1 MTQPT
6 AAAPASPPALS
17 RPRGGVALALAIVLA
32 AANLR
37 PAVSSLGPVL
47 VDVRADLGLSGTA
60 AAVLTALPVLCFG
73 VGALVA
79 PRLARR
85 VGSETTL
92 AAVLA
97 LIAVGTLLRPVAG
110 AAGLF
115 AGTVLAGAAIAVAN
129 VLIPALV
136 KREFPSQ
143 TGLLMGL
150 YVSVTM
156 GGAAVAAAVTVPLAE
171 ALGGGWRLG
180 LGVWTLPAA
189 AALLLWL
196 AVIASRRRRG
206 LPDDRTDQVPA
217 SLLGDPVAW
226 QVTAFMGLQ
235 SLVFYALL
243 SWLPSVVR
251 SAGMDP
257 VSAGRLT
264 SLLVLVGVPTA
275 LLFPSLVTRTARQ
288 RGWTLLTTGVMAAG
302 LAGLLLAPQ
311 TPAPWAVL
319 VGVGL
324 GGAFPLALTLVV
336 LRTAT
341 PLQAAQLSAMSQGVG
356 YVLAAAGPFLFGVL
370 HDLSGAW
377 TWPLALLL
385 ALMVPQALT
394 GWRAGRDVVVGAA
407 RSAALSDAAE

>member
-6 AAAPASPPALS
+6 AAPTSAAAPPRA
-17 RPRGGVALALAIVLA
+17 RGGVALAVAIVLA

-47 VDVRADLGLSGTA
+47 ADVRADLGLSGTA

-92 AAVLA
+92 VAVLA

-110 AAGLF
+110 VLAVF

-136 KREFPSQ
+136 KREFPAR

-150 YVSVTM
+150 YVGVTM
-156 GGAAVAAAVTVPLAE
+156 GGAAVAAAVTVPAAE
-171 ALGGGWRLG
+171 ALGRGWRVG
-180 LGVWTLPAA
+180 LGMWTLPAA
-189 AALLLWL
+189 LAFLVWL

-206 LPDDRTDQVPA
+206 LSDDRTDQVPA
-217 SLLGDPVAW
+217 SLLGDAVAW
-226 QVTAFMGLQ
+226 HVTAFMGLQ
-235 SLVFYALL
+235 SLVFYAML

-251 SAGMDP
+251 SAGMAP
-257 VSAGRLT
+257 AAAGRLL
-264 SLLVLVGVPTA
+264 SLMVVIGVPTA
-275 LLFPSLVTRTARQ
+275 LLFPSLVTRSARQ
-288 RGWTLLTTGVMAAG
+288 RGWTLLSTAVMAAG

-311 TPAPWAVL
+311 VPVLGAVL

-324 GGAFPLALTLVV
+324 GAAFPLALTLVV
-336 LRTAT
+336 LRTST

-356 YVLAAAGPFLFGVL
+356 YGLAAAGPFLFGVL
-370 HDLSGAW
+370 HDLSGGW
-377 TWPLALLL
+377 TWPLAVLL

-394 GWRAGRDVVVGAA
+394 GWRAGRDVLVGQP
-407 RSAALSDAAE
+407 RP